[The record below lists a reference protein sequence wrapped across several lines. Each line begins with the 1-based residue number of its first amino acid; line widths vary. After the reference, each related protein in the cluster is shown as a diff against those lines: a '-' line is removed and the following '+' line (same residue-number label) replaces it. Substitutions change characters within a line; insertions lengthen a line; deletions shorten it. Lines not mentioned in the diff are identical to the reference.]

1 MVKIALIG
9 AGSRCFGPATLR
21 DVFLSEPL
29 SALPLEV
36 RLMDLDSAALERA
49 LGYAR
54 HLNDRLGRG
63 HRISA
68 TADLDTAV
76 QGADFVITAFEHRRE
91 HYWAMDF
98 HVPRM
103 YGFKQPYGENGGVG
117 GIFHTLRNLPPMME
131 VARAIERLAP
141 GAWLLNYT
149 NPENRL
155 VEAVSSLTGVKAAGL
170 CHGIVTGRRQVCRL
184 LGLADEHLEAWAAGI
199 NHFTVFESLRD
210 RRTGE
215 DLYPRLR
222 ETEARGDELARWQ
235 ELALGR
241 IILRRFG
248 RWPSPSSNHYGEY
261 LAWGHDFVLSGVQYY
276 YDPARGHPWETG
288 EPPKFIYELTDH
300 HTGGPW
306 PGPPKERPG
315 EPDDPREAP
324 LEPSIEFGIPV
335 IEGLTCEERMID
347 AVNVVNGGAI
357 PNLPADSVVEVPA
370 VAGAGGIRP
379 RRMSP
384 LPEALAALL
393 RTQLSIHKLIIE
405 AYRERSKDA
414 LLQAVLL
421 DPVVDS
427 YPRAVAMTDH
437 LLDLQKDVL
446 PPLR

>member
-1 MVKIALIG
+1 MKIALIG

-21 DVFLSEPL
+21 DLFLSRPL
-29 SALPLEV
+29 AARPFDV
-36 RLMDLDSAALERA
+36 CLMDVDAEAVDRT

-54 HLNDRLGRG
+54 HLNDRLGRAVQVT
-63 HRISA
+63 A

-76 QGADFVITAFEHRRE
+76 RDAAFVVTCFEHRRE

-117 GIFHTLRNLPPMME
+117 GIFHTLRNIPPLME

-141 GAWLLNYT
+141 DAWLLNYT

-155 VEAVSSLTGVKAAGL
+155 VEAVGALTQVRAVGL
-170 CHGIVTGRRQVCRL
+170 CHGIVKGREQVCAL
-184 LGLADEHLEAWAAGI
+184 LGIEDEHLEAWAAGI

-210 RRTGE
+210 ARTGE

-222 ETEARGDELARWQ
+222 EAEARGDELVRWH

-241 IILRRFG
+241 VILRRFG
-248 RWPSPSSNHYGEY
+248 RWPSPSANHYGEY

-288 EPPKFIYELTDH
+288 AAPRFIYEIADGDTDR
-300 HTGGPW
+300 PW
-306 PGPPKERPG
+306 SEPPPA
-315 EPDDPREAP
+315 PPPDPREAE
-324 LEPSIEFGIPV
+324 LVPSIEHGVPV
-335 IEGLTCEERMID
+335 IEGLSGDERIIH

-370 VAGAGGIRP
+370 VVGPDGVRP
-379 RRMSP
+379 REMRP
-384 LPEALAALL
+384 LPEALAAVL
-393 RTQLSIHKLIIE
+393 RTQLSVHKLIIE

-414 LLQAVLL
+414 LIQAVLL
-421 DPVVDS
+421 DPTVDS
-427 YPRAVAMTDH
+427 YPRAIAMTDH
-437 LLDLQKDVL
+437 LLTLQKDVL
-446 PPLR
+446 PPLG